1 MNAAIATQA
10 VHEVLDASGDS
21 QGDLVASR
29 QVLCLAVGHET
40 YGIGI
45 DMVREI
51 LEVGRLTPLPLTPPF
66 VRGVMNLR
74 GAVVP
79 VIDLMAR
86 FGAPPAEVGRRSA
99 IVIVETCH
107 HDQEGALVV
116 GALVDGVS
124 EVLDVPLHD
133 IEPVPPLGT
142 RIPREFLQGM
152 AKAKGTL
159 LSVLDM
165 DRVLDRETLAAL
177 IGGHIGQLGH
187 PGLPGHTESQLP
199 SLRAQHANL

>member
-1 MNAAIATQA
+1 MSAAVATTELQDRRGLQ
-10 VHEVLDASGDS
+10 VDAHT
-21 QGDLVASR
+21 DLVASR
-29 QVLCLAVGHET
+29 QVLCLAVGRET

-51 LEVGRLTPLPLTPPF
+51 LEVTRLTPLPLTPPF

-79 VIDLMAR
+79 VIDLQAR
-86 FGAPPAEVGRRSA
+86 FGGRPAEIGRRSA

-124 EVLDVPLHD
+124 EVLDILNQDV
-133 IEPVPPLGT
+133 EPVPPLGT
-142 RIPREFLQGM
+142 RIPKEFLQGM

-159 LSVLDM
+159 LSILDM
-165 DRVLDRETLAAL
+165 DRTLDRETLAAL
-177 IGGHIGQLGH
+177 IGGHLSLAGQG
-187 PGLPGHTESQLP
+187 QV
-199 SLRAQHANL
+199 QHIEGPATQVREAHADL

>member
-1 MNAAIATQA
+1 MNAVIAMPA
-10 VHEVLDASGDS
+10 VREGSGEAGVHHGEV
-21 QGDLVASR
+21 VASR
-29 QVLCLAVGHET
+29 QVLCLAVGRET

-86 FGAPPAEVGRRSA
+86 FGEPPAEVGRRSA

-107 HDQEGALVV
+107 HDQEGTLVV

-124 EVLDVPLHD
+124 EVLDVLTQD

-142 RIPREFLQGM
+142 RIPREFIQGM
-152 AKAKGTL
+152 AKAKGSL

-177 IGGHIGQLGH
+177 IGGHIEQLGQAGGRA
-187 PGLPGHTESQLP
+187 PQL
-199 SLRAQHANL
+199 STGRVSHADL

>member
-1 MNAAIATQA
+1 MSAVIAMAGPGGQA
-10 VHEVLDASGDS
+10 LGGEGSRS
-21 QGDLVASR
+21 DLVPGR
-29 QVLCLAVGHET
+29 QILCLAVGRET

-51 LEVGRLTPLPLTPPF
+51 LEVGRMTPLPLTPAF

-79 VIDLMAR
+79 VIDLQAR
-86 FGAPPAEVGRRSA
+86 FIGHSSQIGRRSA

-107 HDQEGALVV
+107 HDQEGPLVV
-116 GALVDGVS
+116 GVLVDGVS
-124 EVLDVPLHD
+124 EVLDVPLQD

-152 AKAKGTL
+152 AKTKGHL
-159 LSVLDM
+159 LSILDM
-165 DRVLDRETLAAL
+165 ERVLDRESLAAL
-177 IGGHIGQLGH
+177 IGGHVGVLGH
-187 PGLPGHTESQLP
+187 AATT
-199 SLRAQHANL
+199 AQDSIH

>member
-1 MNAAIATQA
+1 MNA
-10 VHEVLDASGDS
+10 VLDASSGQDARNQAMLAHGDV
-21 QGDLVASR
+21 VASR
-29 QVLCLAVGHET
+29 QVLCLAVGRET

-79 VIDLMAR
+79 VIDLKAR
-86 FGAPPAEVGRRSA
+86 FGDKPADIGRRSA
-99 IVIVETCH
+99 IVIVETCR
-107 HDQEGALVV
+107 HDQEGPLVV

-124 EVLDVPLHD
+124 EVLDVPLQD

-142 RIPREFLQGM
+142 RIPRDFLQGM

-165 DRVLDRETLAAL
+165 DRVLEREMLAAL
-177 IGGHIGQLGH
+177 IGGHIGALGQGMGSDPLSVQGRLGH
-187 PGLPGHTESQLP
+187 ADL
-199 SLRAQHANL
+199 

>member
-1 MNAAIATQA
+1 MNAVIAMPA
-10 VHEVLDASGDS
+10 VHEDAGAAGVHHGDV
-21 QGDLVASR
+21 VASR
-29 QVLCLAVGHET
+29 QVLCLAVGRET

-86 FGAPPAEVGRRSA
+86 FGEPPAEVG
-99 IVIVETCH
+99 T
-107 HDQEGALVV
+107 LVV

-124 EVLDVPLHD
+124 EVLDVLTQD

-142 RIPREFLQGM
+142 RIPREFIQGM
-152 AKAKGTL
+152 AKAKGSL

-165 DRVLDRETLAAL
+165 DRVLDRETLATL
-177 IGGHIGQLGH
+177 IGGHIEQLGQAGGRA
-187 PGLPGHTESQLP
+187 PQL
-199 SLRAQHANL
+199 SMGRVSHADL

>member
-1 MNAAIATQA
+1 MSAAVATPELQDRRVLQA
-10 VHEVLDASGDS
+10 EAHT
-21 QGDLVASR
+21 DLVASR
-29 QVLCLAVGHET
+29 QVLCLAVGRET

-51 LEVGRLTPLPLTPPF
+51 LEVTRLTPLPLTPPF

-79 VIDLMAR
+79 VIDLQAR
-86 FGAPPAEVGRRSA
+86 FGGRPAEIGRRSA

-107 HDQEGALVV
+107 HDQEGPLVV
-116 GALVDGVS
+116 GALVDGVT
-124 EVLDVPLHD
+124 EVLDILHQD
-133 IEPVPPLGT
+133 VEPVPPLGT

-159 LSVLDM
+159 LSILDM
-165 DRVLDRETLAAL
+165 DRTMDRETLASL
-177 IGGHIGQLGH
+177 IGGHLGVIAPGQVHHLEH
-187 PGLPGHTESQLP
+187 
-199 SLRAQHANL
+199 HADL

>member
-1 MNAAIATQA
+1 MSAAVAASDQQGRSAQLIEHHT
-10 VHEVLDASGDS
+10 ELASG
-21 QGDLVASR
+21 R
-29 QVLCLAVGHET
+29 QVLCLAVGQET

-51 LEVGRLTPLPLTPPF
+51 LEVSRLTPLPLTPPF

-79 VIDLMAR
+79 VIDLQAR
-86 FGAPPAEVGRRSA
+86 FGGKPAQIGRRSA

-116 GALVDGVS
+116 GALVDGVT
-124 EVLDVPLHD
+124 EVLDIANQDV
-133 IEPVPPLGT
+133 EPVPPLGT
-142 RIPREFLQGM
+142 RIPKEFLQGM

-159 LSVLDM
+159 LSILDM
-165 DRVLDRETLAAL
+165 DRTLDRETLASL
-177 IGGHIGQLGH
+177 IGGHLGLLGQVQPAHLEA
-187 PGLPGHTESQLP
+187 PGA
-199 SLRAQHANL
+199 AQAREAHADL